1 MGRSAVSDI
10 VASCKG
16 VLARIVMVL
25 VVVALGMSCGVIDAT
40 AGGVESGGVQTS
52 SAVSASSQASDDSVT
67 VHFYDAD
74 GWQSPYLYYY
84 SGSQEPVTWPGV
96 AMQSDGGGWYSYR
109 IAGMSSAR
117 VLFSDRG
124 ASQYPARGED
134 GIEISGERWVVDG
147 NVYDTQPS
155 GITVHYFDYYSWGNI
170 HMYWYGAS
178 GASRYSWPGV
188 CMFPDGDGWW
198 SYTVFGAGD
207 SVKVLFSDGGGRQ
220 TPARM
225 EDGFQVS
232 GEMWYR
238 GGQWSQTRPD
248 GVSVLFRKPE
258 GWSNPRIY
266 YYSSDSDTG
275 PAWPGS
281 QMRRVSDDW
290 WAFTITK
297 YATARVLF
305 SDGSQQVPGVGQPGY
320 LAEGSCMWN
329 AGAWSC
335 SSGAQGQSGG
345 GGLSSLASA
354 DVDSD
359 GIPDVLT
366 AVLGEGDSDGDGLP
380 DDYEVARSATDPDSA
395 DTDGDGVVDGES
407 DGDSDGLTVLREYR
421 EGTDPVIPDSDGDGL
436 TDGRE
441 SDATHTDPLKEDSDG
456 DGVDD
461 WRECLWGTDPLSAQ
475 TDFAVTAPAV
485 NDDGSVD
492 DAVSVSVDLPASQ
505 AATLDVRPSDEH
517 VLLPDDMP
525 GVIGSGAYRFTAD
538 GDIGT
543 AELHFRFD
551 AGLAADPSFDPVVCW
566 FDEENQKLV
575 ELPTVVS
582 GSTATAT
589 TTHFSTYVLVNRTVF
604 EDSFSWE
611 DDWSQERYTSAQVV
625 LVIDDS
631 GSMSWNDPSGKRL
644 EVARTLVGRFPS
656 GTKTGVVRFSDA
668 STTLTGLTTDASTI
682 GSALADSN
690 YHANG
695 GTNMYTAVSQALGMF
710 EGDDDTTLRTVVV
723 LSDGETDDTSMH
735 DQVVQTANAKKVKIN
750 AVGLGGGG
758 PGSYYER
765 WMQLLAS
772 QTAGESYLAE
782 NADGLAGIYERIGTL
797 VDMQTDSDGDGISD
811 WYEEHLTLFNGL
823 RLSLDPDDPDT
834 DGDGIPDGK
843 EIDRLDYEYNA
854 DHSKVKVTGRLVS
867 DPTSAD
873 SDGDGLED
881 AEEQLYLSNPLKAD
895 SDHDGLQDGTEVIS
909 GFDPANANPDQD
921 HIDDGDEL
929 AKGTNPYEY
938 DKTWADT
945 LSTITVGAIFGDFIT
960 DDDDPMLCIG
970 QILGGFVPISDLR
983 DMIANLYHEDY
994 GFAIVSFV
1002 GIIPMGGDAAKAALK
1017 VARFLRNILNV
1028 KPASAGRLLR
1038 FLERNMPDVLDEIG
1052 EVSDTAELARKL
1064 SNVSY
1069 GTFDRASKDAFVK
1082 ALRKAHLDKYII
1094 KTADIDGVRRIDVDF
1109 VWFKQGDRRY
1119 RPLDRGRAADREI
1132 NLQDRV
1138 GERDIFVGSR
1148 DRPKTD
1154 RVITPLGITFKTADR
1169 LERLDGV
1176 DRLVSTKTLDLDAD
1190 SYIHNVKQVK
1200 ARLQSDIDA
1209 LDNIEKS
1216 MTTCRRGDRVFMCLA
1231 WPRKQTSDVTDR
1243 TSVLEPSDYSVKV
1256 LEIVIPDTAISDD
1269 VRSALQEFAS
1279 NCKAQGPKS
1288 ITVEY
1293 VIGGK

>member
-16 VLARIVMVL
+16 VLFRIVMVL
-25 VVVALGMSCGVIDAT
+25 VVVALGMSCGVTDAT
-40 AGGVESGGVQTS
+40 AGGVESGGVQPG
-52 SAVSASSQASDDSVT
+52 SAASASSQASDDSVT

-74 GWQSPYLYYY
+74 GWRSPYLYYY
-84 SGSQEPVTWPGV
+84 SGSQEPVAWPGV
-96 AMQSDGGGWYSYR
+96 VMQSDGGGWYSYR

-134 GIEISGERWVVDG
+134 GIEISGERWVVGGD
-147 NVYDTQPS
+147 VYDTRPS
-155 GITVHYFDYYSWGNI
+155 GITVHCFDYYSWGDI
-170 HMYWYGAS
+170 HVYWYGAS

-188 CMFPDGDGWW
+188 RMFPDGDGWW

-207 SVKVLFSDGGGRQ
+207 SVKVLFSDGANRQ

-281 QMRRVSDDW
+281 RMRRVSGDW

-305 SDGSQQVPGVGQPGY
+305 SDGSRQVPGVGQPGY
-320 LAEGSCMWN
+320 PAEGACMWN

-335 SSGAQGQSGG
+335 SSGAQGESGG

-407 DGDSDGLTVLREYR
+407 DTDGDELTALREYR
-421 EGTDPVIPDSDGDGL
+421 EGTDPVVPDSDGDGL
-436 TDGRE
+436 ADGRE
-441 SDATHTDPLKEDSDG
+441 SDVTHTDPLKGDSDG

-505 AATLDVRPSDEH
+505 AATLEVRPSDEH

-566 FDEENQKLV
+566 FDEENQRLV

-656 GTKTGVVRFSDA
+656 GTKTGVVRFSHV
-668 STTLTGLTTDASTI
+668 STTLTGLTTDASAI

-690 YHANG
+690 YHASG
-695 GTNMYTAVSQALGMF
+695 GTNMYTAVSQALGLF

-735 DQVVQTANAKKVKIN
+735 DQVVQTANTKKVKIN

-823 RLSLDPDDPDT
+823 RLRLDPDDPDT

-881 AEEQLYLSNPLKAD
+881 AEERLYLSSPLKAD
-895 SDHDGLQDGTEVIS
+895 SDHDGLQDGAEVIS
-909 GFDPANANPDQD
+909 GSDPANANPDQD
-921 HIDDGDEL
+921 HIGDRDEL

-938 DKTWADT
+938 DKTWTET

-960 DDDDPMLCIG
+960 DDDPMLCIG
-970 QILGGFVPISDLR
+970 QILGGFVPVSDLR
-983 DMIANLYHEDY
+983 DLIANLYHEDY
-994 GFAIVSFV
+994 GFAVVSFV

-1017 VARFLRNILNV
+1017 AVRFLRNTLHV

-1038 FLERNMPDVLDEIG
+1038 FLERHMPDVLDEIG

-1082 ALRKAHLDKYII
+1082 ALRKARLGKYII
-1094 KTADIDGVRRIDVDF
+1094 KTADIDGVKRIDVDF
-1109 VWFKQGDRRY
+1109 VWFKQGDRKY

-1176 DRLVSTKTLDLDAD
+1176 DRLVSTKTLDLDAAGNL
-1190 SYIHNVKQVK
+1190 NVHTLKSTIEK
-1200 ARLQSDIDA
+1200 DLNA
-1209 LDNIEKS
+1209 LDDIEKGMKGLCEDITLGNNCLNWPYNAKHENIVS
-1216 MTTCRRGDRVFMCLA
+1216 SLHRGMY
-1231 WPRKQTSDVTDR
+1231 Q
-1243 TSVLEPSDYSVKV
+1243 EKV
-1256 LEIVIPDTAISDD
+1256 LEIVVPDTAVSDD
-1269 VRSALQEFAS
+1269 VRRLLCGYAGVNRRAGPLPIKVEF
-1279 NCKAQGPKS
+1279 
-1288 ITVEY
+1288 